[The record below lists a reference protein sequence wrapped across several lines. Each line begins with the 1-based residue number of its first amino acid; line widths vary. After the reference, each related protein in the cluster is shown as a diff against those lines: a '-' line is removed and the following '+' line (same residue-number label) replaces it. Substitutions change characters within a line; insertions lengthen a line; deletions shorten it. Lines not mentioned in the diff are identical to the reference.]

1 MNVDRTFKSAGR
13 PYGPPLWAA
22 TEVRELLRLAVPIAA
37 AQAGIALMGVVD
49 TAVVGRLGAAAL
61 GAVGLSNGIF
71 FAVGVIGI
79 GIVMGLDPLIAQAFG
94 AEDRPRTRTLVW
106 QGAWLSLIV
115 SAVLAIP
122 LAFGPRLI
130 DAAGIEPEVAR
141 GAKQF
146 LWARLPGLFPLLLFV
161 ALRAYLQAAAVLRP
175 LVVATVLANVANF
188 LLDVLLVFG
197 GARLPAWTGPLRLV
211 PAMGPA
217 GSGLAT
223 TLCSVVQALV
233 LLAAAA
239 RLSLPEPPRRAPD
252 VRDLRAAA
260 RIGVP
265 VGLQMGA
272 EVGVFAL
279 VGVLAGR
286 LGQMSIAAHQVAI
299 SLASFTFC
307 AALGVGNAGS
317 VRVGWAI
324 GARDSRAARRS
335 GLIAFGAGASFM
347 TLSALCFWLFPR
359 QLSALL
365 SDRADVIAAS
375 APLLAVAAVF
385 QISDG
390 VQGVGA
396 GVLRGAGDTRF
407 AFLANVVG
415 HYAIGLPIAVTLG
428 LAWGHGVIGL
438 WWGLCAGLT
447 AVAIALLS
455 RFVRLSSREIAPLEK
470 HPLPHM

>member
-1 MNVDRTFKSAGR
+1 VFRQIEQTADAPRVVV
-13 PYGPPLWAA
+13 
-22 TEVRELLRLAVPIAA
+22 EVRELLRLAIPIAL

-61 GAVGLSNGIF
+61 GAVGLANGIF
-71 FAVGVIGI
+71 FAVAVVGI

-94 AEDRPRTRTLVW
+94 AQDRPRTRALLW
-106 QGAWLSLIV
+106 QGIWLAAIV
-115 SAVLAIP
+115 SAILAVP
-122 LAFGPRLI
+122 LAFAPRLI
-130 DAAGIEPEVAR
+130 DVAGIEPAVAR

-161 ALRAYLQAAAVLRP
+161 CLRAYLQAAAVVRP
-175 LVVATVLANVANF
+175 LVWTTVLANLANF
-188 LLDVLLVFG
+188 ALDVVLVFG
-197 GARLPAWTGPLRLV
+197 GANLPEWAGPLRRV
-211 PAMGPA
+211 PSMGPA

-223 TLCSVVQALV
+223 TLCSVLQAGV

-239 RLSLPEPPRRAPD
+239 ALREPEVPRRAP
-252 VRDLRAAA
+252 VAADLRAAA
-260 RIGVP
+260 RIGIP

-307 AALGVGNAGS
+307 FAVGVGNAGS

-324 GARDSRAARRS
+324 GGRDARAARRS
-335 GLIAFGAGASFM
+335 GIVAFVAGASIM
-347 TLSALCFWLFPR
+347 AVAALAFWLFP
-359 QLSALL
+359 SHIAWLL

-375 APLLAVAAVF
+375 VPLLAVAAVF

-390 VQGVGA
+390 VQAVGA

-407 AFLANVVG
+407 AFLANLVG
-415 HYAIGLPIAVTLG
+415 HYVVGLPVAVALG
-428 LAWGHGVIGL
+428 LFGGRGVIGL

-447 AVAIALLS
+447 AVAVALLS
-455 RFVRLSSREIAPLEK
+455 RFLRLSSREIAPLEG
-470 HPLPHM
+470 HPPPSM